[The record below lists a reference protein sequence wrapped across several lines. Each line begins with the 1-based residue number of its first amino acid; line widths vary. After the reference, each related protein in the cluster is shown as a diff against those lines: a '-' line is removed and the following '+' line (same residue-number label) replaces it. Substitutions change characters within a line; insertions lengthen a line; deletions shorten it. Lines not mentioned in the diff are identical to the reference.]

1 MMARIS
7 RNGEK
12 YQENFT
18 LRKYKTW
25 KAAEAA
31 ADKWVKKMKKELP
44 PAAPRKD
51 RMTKRN
57 SSGVVGVWAFLDESK
72 TNSYCRW
79 YARWPGCP
87 NRGGVS
93 FSADKLGD
101 DDAFACAYLARTNET
116 TDREWILKKL
126 NSFRKTKKYKQVLKL
141 KSIDFV

>member
-1 MMARIS
+1 MARIS

-31 ADKWVKKMKKELP
+31 ATKWVKKMKKTLP
-44 PAAPRKD
+44 EPAARKD

-57 SSGVVGVWAFLDESK
+57 SSGIVGVWAFLDDSK

-93 FSADKLGD
+93 FSADRLGD
-101 DDAFACAYLARTNET
+101 DEAFACAYLARTNET
-116 TDREWILKKL
+116 VDREWIFKRLGP
-126 NSFRKTKKYKQVLKL
+126 FMKTKKFKKVLKQ
-141 KSIDFV
+141 KSITFE

>member
-1 MMARIS
+1 MARIS

-12 YQENFT
+12 YQSNFT

-25 KAAEAA
+25 KEAEAA
-31 ADKWVKKMKKELP
+31 ADRWVRKMKRELP
-44 PAAPRKD
+44 DAAPRKN

-72 TNSYCRW
+72 TNAYCRW
-79 YARWPGCP
+79 YARWPECP

-101 DDAFACAYLARTNET
+101 NDAFACAYLAGVNET
-116 TDREWILKKL
+116 TDREWVLKKL
-126 NSFRKTKKYKQVLKL
+126 DSFRKTKKYKQVLKL
-141 KSIDFV
+141 KSISFV

>member
-1 MMARIS
+1 MARIS

-18 LRKYKTW
+18 LKQYGTW

-31 ADKWVKKMKKELP
+31 AVQWVSKMKQSLP
-44 PAAPRKD
+44 PSAPRKN

-57 SSGVVGVWAFLDESK
+57 SSGIVGVWAFLDETK
-72 TNSYCRW
+72 TNTYCRW

-93 FSADKLGD
+93 FSADRLGD
-101 DDAFACAYLARTNET
+101 DDAFICAYLARVHET
-116 TDREWILKKL
+116 VDREWIFQKL
-126 NSFRKTKKYKQVLKL
+126 NSFRKTKKYREVLKQ